1 MRNRVKELRFVK
13 ASQLIPCADNW
24 RLHPKRQRD
33 LMKSVLQ
40 TIGYADALVA
50 RETEDGALA
59 LIDGH
64 LRADVSPDVEVPVLI
79 VDLNEREAKELLLV
93 HDPIGAM
100 AERDDEAVSRLLED
114 FEATNET
121 LERFIGEE
129 FNIPF
134 NGADAKSLKNE
145 KEIAIP
151 NLFQIIVE
159 FEDETEQRECF
170 EELTRSGRKC
180 RVVNL

>member
-13 ASQLIPCADNW
+13 PSELIPCADNW

-33 LMKSVLQ
+33 LMKNVLQ
-40 TIGYADALVA
+40 TIGYADALIA
-50 RETEDGALA
+50 RETEDGSLA

-64 LRADVSPDVEVPVLI
+64 LRADVSTDVEVPVLV

-93 HDPIGAM
+93 HDPIGAL
-100 AERDDEAVSRLLED
+100 AERDDEAVARLLED

-129 FNIPF
+129 FKIAF
-134 NGADAKSLKNE
+134 REDDVESLSNE
-145 KEIAIP
+145 KAVEIP
-151 NLFQIIVE
+151 SLFQIIVE
-159 FEDETEQRECF
+159 CEDETEQRECF